1 MREVYNM
8 VYIIWYTGMEY
19 IYMLY
24 TAMTLKIGRSSSAT
38 LQATQLVQL
47 LQQLWSFL
55 LHRIIENTAM

>member
-24 TAMTLKIGRSSSAT
+24 TAMTLRGRSSSAT

-55 LHRIIENTAM
+55 LHRMRENTAM